1 MHGTN
6 RRSAEVS
13 VDLANG
19 NADTY
24 AADLLDERKKVDG

>member
-6 RRSAEVS
+6 RRSVEVS

-19 NADTY
+19 NA
-24 AADLLDERKKVDG
+24 RKMGSEEKAE